1 MDALLLADAL
11 AVLAEL
17 LAIRDEK
24 DFPEESDRELR
35 AWKAARTILKRAE
48 AKR

>member
-1 MDALLLADAL
+1 MESNLLSDAL

-17 LAIRDEK
+17 VAIRDEK
-24 DFPEESDRELR
+24 VFPEEDDRELR

-48 AKR
+48 ARK